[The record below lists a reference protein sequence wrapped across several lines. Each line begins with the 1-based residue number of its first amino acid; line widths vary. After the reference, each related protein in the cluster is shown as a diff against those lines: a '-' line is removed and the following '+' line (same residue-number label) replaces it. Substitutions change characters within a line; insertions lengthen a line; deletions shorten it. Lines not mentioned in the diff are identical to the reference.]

1 MGKLCR
7 IRLLRPDEI
16 KKQDDGVSDSEF
28 AVLAGN
34 TIAAAKTSGCAKK
47 SGWRKKQSRKRK

>member
-16 KKQDDGVSDSEF
+16 KKPDDGVSDLEF
-28 AVLAGN
+28 AVLTGQPE
-34 TIAAAKTSGCAKK
+34 AAEVCGRVGKAVCQ
-47 SGWRKKQSRKRK
+47 KKQKGKKK